1 MEAPGN
7 HYPNRY
13 RQETRA
19 RVQAARDEISRTS
32 YLALMTVYLG
42 FAGYAAYEVALAL
55 SGALG

>member
-13 RQETRA
+13 RQEARA